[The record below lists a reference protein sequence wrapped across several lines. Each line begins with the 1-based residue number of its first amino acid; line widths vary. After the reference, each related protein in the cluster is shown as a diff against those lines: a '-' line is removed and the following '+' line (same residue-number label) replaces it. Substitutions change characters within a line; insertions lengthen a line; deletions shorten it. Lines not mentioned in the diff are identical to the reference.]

1 MRKIHLIFVAIFVA
15 IAIPV
20 IVLLAH
26 SYSQLQQNAQY
37 AYREHAFLV
46 LQMLNQRFVD
56 DMTIEDQRSYSEYR
70 FIRAVPVIG
79 GEEITL
85 SELANF
91 PLRSH
96 FKGIVGH
103 FQMDPDGT
111 LRTPILPDGVLE
123 KIPMADRNKR
133 EAVLYKLQ
141 TILMK
146 QNFRIGEINNIKPQ
160 PRDSIE
166 SILDQ
171 IYKQDL
177 GLSASK
183 NQKKPYTPKR
193 EKRFE
198 QTSEKES
205 FAFNVEST
213 RMDAYGLLRT
223 NIDTTHVMEVEI
235 EPFQATFDNTYIIFY
250 RNVKRGS
257 EIFVQ
262 GFIVEL
268 RTYLTNLVMNEIKFS
283 PQEQNL
289 VIEFVGQ
296 DKPLVSYG
304 DLNKS
309 STLLLS
315 TPLPSPLGS
324 ISLNMYVTQKQSAP
338 GSGILLFLGIAMLVV
353 LGGGLICI
361 YKLTQSQL
369 ALASKRQDFVSAVS
383 HELKTPLTAIR
394 MYAELLQNSWVANED
409 KRQKY
414 YNQIA
419 SETERLTR
427 LIQNV
432 LNLSKLDGNRWNVQL
447 RKERPKGVLDDFVA
461 TYSKNVE
468 KQGFELTV
476 SSDTDVKD
484 ITLMMDRDAIMQI
497 LMNLV
502 DNSLKFSK
510 NADYKMINIELRLKD
525 TDLYLAV
532 RDYGPGIPQAEMT
545 KVFQEFYRVENE
557 MTRQTSGTG
566 IGLSMVK
573 KLCTLTNMKI
583 ELENANPGLRTKIH
597 FPPLSI

>member
-1 MRKIHLIFVAIFVA
+1 MRKIHLIFVAIFLAVA
-15 IAIPV
+15 LPV
-20 IVLLAH
+20 FFLLTH
-26 SYSQLQQNAQY
+26 SYSQLQLNAQF
-37 AYREHAFLV
+37 AYKEHAFLV
-46 LQMLNQRFVD
+46 LQMLNQRFAD
-56 DMTIEDQRSYSEYR
+56 DMAIEDQRSYSEYR

-91 PLRSH
+91 PVRSH

-123 KIPMADRNKR
+123 KIPMSDRNKR
-133 EAVLYKLQ
+133 EAVLYKIQ

-146 QNFRIGEINNIKPQ
+146 QDFRMDELKNNKPQ

-166 SILDQ
+166 SVLDQ

-177 GLSASK
+177 GLNASK
-183 NQKKPYTPKR
+183 NQKKSAAIKR
-193 EKRFE
+193 AKRFE

-205 FAFNVEST
+205 FAFNVEAAK
-213 RMDAYGLLRT
+213 MDAFGLLRT

-235 EPFQATFDNTYIIFY
+235 EPFQATYDNTHIIFY
-250 RNVKRGS
+250 RNVKRGT

-268 RTYLTNLVMNEIKFS
+268 RTYLTNLITNEIKFY

-289 VIEFVGQ
+289 TIEFVSR
-296 DKPLVSYG
+296 DKLLYSYG
-304 DLNKS
+304 ERNNS
-309 STLLLS
+309 STMLLTS
-315 TPLPSPLGS
+315 PLPSPLAG
-324 ISLNMYVTQKQSAP
+324 ITMNVYVTPKQSAP
-338 GSGILLFLGIAMLVV
+338 GSGILLFLGITMLVV

-394 MYAELLQNSWVANED
+394 MYAELLQNSWVANEE

-447 RKERPKGVLDDFVA
+447 RRDRPKGVLDDFVA

>member
-20 IVLLAH
+20 IILLVH

-37 AYREHAFLV
+37 AYKEHAFLV
-46 LQMLNQRFVD
+46 LQMLNQRISD
-56 DMTIEDQRSYSEYR
+56 DMAIEDQRSYSEYR

-91 PLRSH
+91 PVRSH

-103 FQMDPDGT
+103 FQLDPDGT

-123 KIPMADRNKR
+123 QIPMSDRYKR
-133 EAVLYKLQ
+133 EAVLYKVQ

-146 QNFRIGEINNIKPQ
+146 QDFKIGSAESKTQ
-160 PRDSIE
+160 PRDSIVTA
-166 SILDQ
+166 LDQ

-177 GLSASK
+177 GLNKKRKQGSAF
-183 NQKKPYTPKR
+183 KKSR
-193 EKRFE
+193 RFE
-198 QTSEKES
+198 QSSEKES
-205 FAFNVEST
+205 FAFSVESAK
-213 RMDAYGLLRT
+213 MDDYGLLRSG
-223 NIDTTHVMEVEI
+223 IDTSHVMEVEI
-235 EPFQATFDNTYIIFY
+235 ESFQATFDNTHIIFH

-257 EIFVQ
+257 EMFVQ

-268 RTYLTNLVMNEIKFS
+268 RTYLTNLVKNEIKFY

-289 VIEFVGQ
+289 ALEFTSQ
-296 DKPLVSYG
+296 DNTLMAYG
-304 DLNKS
+304 DKNKFS
-309 STLLLS
+309 TTLL
-315 TPLPSPLGS
+315 TAPLPNPLGN
-324 ISLNMYVTQKQSAP
+324 ISLTMYATQKQSAP
-338 GSGILLFLGIAMLVV
+338 GSGMLLFLGIAMLLV

-394 MYAELLQNSWVANED
+394 MYAELLQNAWVANEE

-432 LNLSKLDGNRWNVQL
+432 LNLSKLDGNRWNVQM
-447 RKERPKGVLDDFVA
+447 RKDRPKAVLDDFIS

-484 ITLMMDRDAIMQI
+484 ITILMDRDAIMQI

-525 TDLYLAV
+525 TDMYLAV

-545 KVFQEFYRVENE
+545 RVFQEFYRVENE
-557 MTRQTSGTG
+557 MTRRTSGTG

-597 FPPLSI
+597 FPPISI

>member
-1 MRKIHLIFVAIFVA
+1 MRKIHLIFVAIFLAVA
-15 IAIPV
+15 LPV
-20 IVLLAH
+20 IFLLTH
-26 SYSQLQQNAQY
+26 SYSQLQLNAQY
-37 AYREHAFLV
+37 AYKEHAFLV

-91 PLRSH
+91 PIRSH

-123 KIPMADRNKR
+123 KIPMGDRNKR
-133 EAVLYKLQ
+133 EAVLYKIQ

-146 QNFRIGEINNIKPQ
+146 QNFRIGELNNNRPQ

-166 SILDQ
+166 SVLDQ

-177 GLSASK
+177 GLNANKS
-183 NQKKPYTPKR
+183 QKKTVTKR

-213 RMDAYGLLRT
+213 QMDAFGLLRT

-235 EPFQATFDNTYIIFY
+235 EPFQATFDNTHIIFY
-250 RNVKRGS
+250 RNVKRGT

-268 RTYLTNLVMNEIKFS
+268 RTYLTSLVMNEIKFY

-289 VIEFVGQ
+289 ILEFTNR
-296 DKPLVSYG
+296 D
-304 DLNKS
+304 N
-309 STLLLS
+309 LLLS
-315 TPLPSPLGS
+315 YGERNNSSTVLLTAPLPSPLAN
-324 ISLNMYVTQKQSAP
+324 ITLNMYVTPKQSAP

-394 MYAELLQNSWVANED
+394 MYAELLQNSWVANEE

-447 RKERPKGVLDDFVA
+447 RRDRPKSVLDDFVA

>member
-1 MRKIHLIFVAIFVA
+1 
-15 IAIPV
+15 
-20 IVLLAH
+20 
-26 SYSQLQQNAQY
+26 
-37 AYREHAFLV
+37 
-46 LQMLNQRFVD
+46 
-56 DMTIEDQRSYSEYR
+56 
-70 FIRAVPVIG
+70 
-79 GEEITL
+79 
-85 SELANF
+85 
-91 PLRSH
+91 
-96 FKGIVGH
+96 
-103 FQMDPDGT
+103 
-111 LRTPILPDGVLE
+111 
-123 KIPMADRNKR
+123 
-133 EAVLYKLQ
+133 
-141 TILMK
+141 
-146 QNFRIGEINNIKPQ
+146 
-160 PRDSIE
+160 
-166 SILDQ
+166 
-171 IYKQDL
+171 
-177 GLSASK
+177 
-183 NQKKPYTPKR
+183 
-193 EKRFE
+193 
-198 QTSEKES
+198 
-205 FAFNVEST
+205 
-213 RMDAYGLLRT
+213 
-223 NIDTTHVMEVEI
+223 
-235 EPFQATFDNTYIIFY
+235 
-250 RNVKRGS
+250 
-257 EIFVQ
+257 
-262 GFIVEL
+262 
-268 RTYLTNLVMNEIKFS
+268 
-283 PQEQNL
+283 
-289 VIEFVGQ
+289 
-296 DKPLVSYG
+296 
-304 DLNKS
+304 
-309 STLLLS
+309 
-315 TPLPSPLGS
+315 
-324 ISLNMYVTQKQSAP
+324 
-338 GSGILLFLGIAMLVV
+338 
-353 LGGGLICI
+353 
-361 YKLTQSQL
+361 
-369 ALASKRQDFVSAVS
+369 
-383 HELKTPLTAIR
+383 

>member
-1 MRKIHLIFVAIFVA
+1 MRKIHLIFVAIFFA
-15 IAIPV
+15 ISIPV
-20 IVLLAH
+20 IILLTH
-26 SYSQLQQNAQY
+26 SYKQLQLNAQY
-37 AYREHAFLV
+37 AYKEHAFLV

-96 FKGIVGH
+96 FSGIVGH

-123 KIPMADRNKR
+123 KIPMGDRNKR

-166 SILDQ
+166 SVLDQ

-177 GLSASK
+177 GLNSK
-183 NQKKPYTPKR
+183 GQKKTQLKR

-205 FAFNVEST
+205 FAFNVESAK
-213 RMDAYGLLRT
+213 MDAFGLLRT

-250 RNVKRGS
+250 RNVKRGT

-268 RTYLTNLVMNEIKFS
+268 RTYLMSLVSNEIKFY

-289 VIEFVGQ
+289 VIEFMNQ
-296 DKPLVSYG
+296 NRTLLAYG
-304 DLNKS
+304 DRYKS
-309 STLLLS
+309 STLLLTS
-315 TPLPSPLGS
+315 PLPSPLAN
-324 ISLNMYVTQKQSAP
+324 ITLNMYVTQKESAP
-338 GSGILLFLGIAMLVV
+338 GSGVLLFLGIIMLVV
-353 LGGGLICI
+353 LAGGLICI

-394 MYAELLQNSWVANED
+394 MYAELLQNSWVANEE

-419 SETERLTR
+419 GETERLTR

-447 RKERPKGVLDDFVA
+447 RRDRPKGVLDDFVA

-532 RDYGPGIPQAEMT
+532 RDYGPGIPQSEMT
-545 KVFQEFYRVENE
+545 RVFQEFYRVENE

>member
-1 MRKIHLIFVAIFVA
+1 
-15 IAIPV
+15 
-20 IVLLAH
+20 
-26 SYSQLQQNAQY
+26 
-37 AYREHAFLV
+37 
-46 LQMLNQRFVD
+46 
-56 DMTIEDQRSYSEYR
+56 
-70 FIRAVPVIG
+70 
-79 GEEITL
+79 
-85 SELANF
+85 
-91 PLRSH
+91 
-96 FKGIVGH
+96 
-103 FQMDPDGT
+103 
-111 LRTPILPDGVLE
+111 
-123 KIPMADRNKR
+123 
-133 EAVLYKLQ
+133 
-141 TILMK
+141 
-146 QNFRIGEINNIKPQ
+146 
-160 PRDSIE
+160 
-166 SILDQ
+166 
-171 IYKQDL
+171 
-177 GLSASK
+177 
-183 NQKKPYTPKR
+183 
-193 EKRFE
+193 
-198 QTSEKES
+198 
-205 FAFNVEST
+205 
-213 RMDAYGLLRT
+213 
-223 NIDTTHVMEVEI
+223 
-235 EPFQATFDNTYIIFY
+235 
-250 RNVKRGS
+250 
-257 EIFVQ
+257 
-262 GFIVEL
+262 
-268 RTYLTNLVMNEIKFS
+268 
-283 PQEQNL
+283 
-289 VIEFVGQ
+289 
-296 DKPLVSYG
+296 
-304 DLNKS
+304 
-309 STLLLS
+309 LS

-447 RKERPKGVLDDFVA
+447 RRERPKGVLDDFVA